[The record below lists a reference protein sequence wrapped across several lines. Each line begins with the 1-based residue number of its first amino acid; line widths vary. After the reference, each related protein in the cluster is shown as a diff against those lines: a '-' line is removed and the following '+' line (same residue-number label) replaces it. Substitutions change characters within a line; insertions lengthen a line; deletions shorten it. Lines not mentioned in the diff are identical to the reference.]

1 MYRCKY
7 WLWLTRVFG
16 IGNERIW
23 EVMRYFDDPAK
34 AYAEILSGF
43 LKDKLSEK
51 ELQRALT
58 TSLESCVEIIEICN
72 SKGYDVISY
81 SSPEYP
87 SLLRHIYNPP
97 AILYYDGDIKTF
109 ERGRIISIVGARN
122 CCDRSLAT
130 EEKLCHD
137 LAVSGNIIASGF
149 AVGAD
154 ITAHLSAV
162 SADRPTVAVLGCGLD
177 INYPSDNFKYRDK
190 IRKCGVFI
198 TEYPIGTSPHPQNFP
213 KRNRI
218 LSGIA
223 SGVIVIEAGE
233 KSGSL
238 ITAELA
244 VQNGREV
251 FCLPPSDIYDSRFA
265 GNIRVLREGATA
277 IYGIEDIRAYYRH
290 FDNSRLDVVNHSLEY
305 VINSDEDEVKAE
317 VIAIEEN
324 PLLKKS
330 IDFIKKEKVKSVND
344 YLTDDLTD
352 EQKKIITCLF
362 EKELHADVIAEKLQ
376 IEMSELMSL
385 LTELEI
391 YGIIKA
397 LPGKMYKIAEKK

>member
-34 AYAEILSGF
+34 AYTEILSGF

-149 AVGAD
+149 AVG
-154 ITAHLSAV
+154 
-162 SADRPTVAVLGCGLD
+162 DR
-177 INYPSDNFKYRDK
+177 
-190 IRKCGVFI
+190 
-198 TEYPIGTSPHPQNFP
+198 
-213 KRNRI
+213 
-218 LSGIA
+218 
-223 SGVIVIEAGE
+223 
-233 KSGSL
+233 KSH
-238 ITAELA
+238 T
-244 VQNGREV
+244 
-251 FCLPPSDIYDSRFA
+251 
-265 GNIRVLREGATA
+265 
-277 IYGIEDIRAYYRH
+277 
-290 FDNSRLDVVNHSLEY
+290 
-305 VINSDEDEVKAE
+305 
-317 VIAIEEN
+317 
-324 PLLKKS
+324 
-330 IDFIKKEKVKSVND
+330 
-344 YLTDDLTD
+344 
-352 EQKKIITCLF
+352 
-362 EKELHADVIAEKLQ
+362 
-376 IEMSELMSL
+376 SELQSL
-385 LTELEI
+385 
-391 YGIIKA
+391 G
-397 LPGKMYKIAEKK
+397 